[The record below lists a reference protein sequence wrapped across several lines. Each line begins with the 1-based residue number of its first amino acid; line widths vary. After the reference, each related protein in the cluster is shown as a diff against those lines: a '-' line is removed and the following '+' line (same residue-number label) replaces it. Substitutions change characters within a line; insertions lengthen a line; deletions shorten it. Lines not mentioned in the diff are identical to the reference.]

1 MSTNAENTITTTNNR
16 TFITQLDASTVAS
29 VSLDGHVSFNASR
42 IRKVE
47 KNVVVVKQ
55 QNVKQKVAI
64 ISGGGSGHEPAM
76 AGFVGEG
83 FLYAS
88 VCGDVFASASV
99 EQIMACIDDV
109 LNNSEEEEGID
120 SILLLVMNYTGDV
133 VNFSI
138 ARDRARKE

>member
-1 MSTNAENTITTTNNR
+1 MSTNTENTTITTTNNNNR

-29 VSLDGHVSFNASR
+29 VALDGHVSFNASR

-47 KNVVVVKQ
+47 KNVVVVKE

-83 FLYAS
+83 F
-88 VCGDVFASASV
+88 FARLGVRRRVRVALGR
-99 EQIMACIDDV
+99 A
-109 LNNSEEEEGID
+109 
-120 SILLLVMNYTGDV
+120 NYGV
-133 VNFSI
+133 H
-138 ARDRARKE
+138 R